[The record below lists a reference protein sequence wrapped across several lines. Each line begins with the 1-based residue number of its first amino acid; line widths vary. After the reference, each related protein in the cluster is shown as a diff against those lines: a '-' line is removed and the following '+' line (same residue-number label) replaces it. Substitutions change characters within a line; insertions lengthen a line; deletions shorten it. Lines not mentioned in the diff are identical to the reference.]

1 MKNVVTIILAVML
14 STTCFQAKGEEA
26 NEGTDITL
34 DEKYKT
40 VMKQD
45 LLCLMMGYS
54 EYIDGIVKEATGR
67 VYIVMKSGNKII
79 YDDMVKKN
87 IDQKLKNPDLQ
98 DMLEQVYPLTSID
111 SVVKENFDP
120 GRIRVYPLLHEVYG
134 KNKVEI
140 EKNLKCVVNGVRF
153 NKNNYA
159 NDRLAQ
165 IMKQI
170 GTLAQTNG
178 KAIGCVYPINGT
190 YNYRVISGTGR
201 LSPHSFGIAIDLA
214 SNPKDYWQWASLE
227 QGNQRIKE
235 YPKEVPQ
242 IFENNYF
249 IWGGKWNHFDIL
261 HYEYR
266 PEIIIKA
273 RYFKEGSE
281 NITPWYGAV
290 DLNNEKIAHSIDIIN
305 NTLG

>member
-1 MKNVVTIILAVML
+1 MRKIATIFLAVIL
-14 STTCFQAKGEEA
+14 SVTCFQAKGEESSED
-26 NEGTDITL
+26 NNITL

-40 VMKQD
+40 IMKQD
-45 LLCLMMGYS
+45 LLCLMMGYPDHI
-54 EYIDGIVKEATGR
+54 EGVVKENSGLIY
-67 VYIVMKSGNKII
+67 VVMKSGNKIL

-98 DMLEQVYPLTSID
+98 DMLEQVYPLTSIS
-111 SVVKENFDP
+111 SVMKENFDP
-120 GRIRVYPLLHEVYG
+120 GRIRVYSLLHEVYG
-134 KNKVEI
+134 KNKGEI
-140 EKNLKCVVNGVRF
+140 EKNLRCAVNGLRF
-153 NKNNYA
+153 NSNNYA
-159 NDRLAQ
+159 NDRLVQ

-170 GTLAQTNG
+170 GTLSQTNG
-178 KAIGCVYPINGT
+178 KAMACVYPINGT

-235 YPKEVPQ
+235 YPKELPQ
-242 IFENNYF
+242 VFENNYF
-249 IWGGKWNHFDIL
+249 IWGGKWSHFDIL

-273 RYFKEGSE
+273 RYFRDGSE

-290 DLNNEKIAHSIDIIN
+290 DTKNEKVAHSIEVIN
-305 NTLG
+305 NAVG